1 MNKKAPEITESL
13 QDLKVMKRFFA
24 IFSVIMLLLS
34 CQVSKKDEIQHPKGF
49 VKLEKSLQET
59 LLEITFD
66 VIWLSDEGSDEV
78 IFQGAGVSLEGEY
91 IRMDRKAYT
100 LYASQ
105 AIETN
110 RYIFV
115 PIAAHGGGSG
125 VFWDLN
131 IVDKKTLRTVDEV
144 SLGDR
149 VWIIEVFELDSH
161 PDAVG
166 ISYIRRDVESE
177 VIYDLS
183 KMITQHF
190 RMVEDKL
197 EEIREP

>member
-1 MNKKAPEITESL
+1 
-13 QDLKVMKRFFA
+13 MKRFFP
-24 IFSVIMLLLS
+24 ILSFIMLLLTAILCFILLWLS
-34 CQVSKKDEIQHPKGF
+34 LQDDKQLPKGF
-49 VKLEKSLQET
+49 VKLEKSLRQT
-59 LLEITFD
+59 LPKITYS
-66 VIWLSDEGSDEV
+66 VRWLSGEGSDEV
-78 IFQGAGVSLEGEY
+78 IFQGAGVSLEGDY
-91 IRMDRKAYT
+91 IRMHRKEYT
-100 LYASQ
+100 LYTSQ
-105 AIETN
+105 AVETN

-115 PIAAHGGGSG
+115 PIAAHGGSG

-131 IVDKKTLRTVDEV
+131 VVDKKTLRTVDEV

-149 VWIIEVFELDSH
+149 VWIIDVFELDSH

-190 RMVEDKL
+190 RVVEGKL